1 MRRIID
7 RIREKVRSGQTF
19 QTIEEMAEEG
29 FEEEDFEQAMVSG
42 RVVRRQRDRLRR
54 RKYTV
59 EGLARDERSLRAVCR
74 FSDTAESLVV
84 ITIYDVIFARTAG

>member
-1 MRRIID
+1 MRRIFN
-7 RIREKVRSGQTF
+7 RFREKVRSGQTF
-19 QTIEEMAEEG
+19 HVIEEMAEEG

>member
-1 MRRIID
+1 
-7 RIREKVRSGQTF
+7 
-19 QTIEEMAEEG
+19 MAEEG